1 MTQWYRGAE
10 QHASVN
16 GSDIEEL
23 ENGSGDQHT
32 ILPAK
37 RTKWDIKSYTFHS
50 ISDCINWVGRRKTG
64 NSTRR
69 VERIN
74 ERCQG
79 KLEKIDGDENK
90 DSLRVCNSKGLTNGD
105 SKGQNGTITG
115 NVERAGTLDKQHTQ
129 VLITGSIHLVGGALR
144 VLQNMQECDHKKE
157 NV

>member
-1 MTQWYRGAE
+1 MTQWYTGAE
-10 QHASVN
+10 QHSGVN

-23 ENGSGDQHT
+23 ENGSGDSHA
-32 ILPAK
+32 LPSAK

-64 NSTRR
+64 NGTHRG
-69 VERIN
+69 ERIN

-79 KLEKIDGDENK
+79 KLEKTDADENK
-90 DSLRVCNSKGLTNGD
+90 DSLHVCNSEGLTNGD
-105 SKGQNGTITG
+105 NKGQNGTITHSI
-115 NVERAGTLDKQHTQ
+115 ERAGVLDKRHTQ

-144 VLQNMQECDHKKE
+144 VLRDMQECDHGKE